1 MSRSFGDYVASQV
14 GVIAI
19 PEIIKHTIRP
29 QDKFLV
35 IASDGIWE

>member
-1 MSRSFGDYVASQV
+1 MARSFGDYVASSV

-19 PEIIKHTIRP
+19 PEVIR
-29 QDKFLV
+29 QKLEKNDMFIV